1 MAGIYI
7 HIPYCKQKCHY
18 CDFHFSV
25 SLRTKDD
32 LIRALKKE
40 LILRKDEID
49 EAVETIYFGG
59 GTPSLL
65 VDYEIKELLD
75 LINNNYDVI
84 KDAEI
89 TLEANPDDLT
99 QDYLEKLTKTPV
111 NRLSIGVQSFFD
123 EDLRFMNRAHT
134 AEEAINSIKYA
145 QSVGFENITIDL
157 IYGTPGLSIT
167 KWKQNLA
174 TFLELNIPH
183 LSSYALTV
191 EDRTALDYFIKTK
204 KIPPLNDALSKQ
216 HFEILI
222 STLEDANYWQYEL
235 SNFAKDSF
243 LSKHN
248 SAYWQNKKYLG
259 FGPSAHSYNTVSR
272 SWNVANNSKY
282 IKLLQNNI
290 LPGSSESL
298 TLADRYNEYI
308 MTGLRTMWGVSF
320 DRIRSDFGI
329 KYLDYFK
336 NSIEHLVTNNQLRIV
351 DFSINLGLDKRVT
364 VSKEALFVI
373 DGIISDLFYID

>member
-243 LSKHN
+243 FSKHN

-320 DRIRSDFGI
+320 DRIRLDFGI

-336 NSIEHLVTNNQLRIV
+336 NSIEHFVTNNQLRIV